1 MAAAAPKPQV
11 QEAVAEAEGDVEY
24 YYDEEEPPEEEKQGG
39 QQNNGGQGM
48 NAIPE
53 NDEEYGYEWQ

>member
-1 MAAAAPKPQV
+1 M
-11 QEAVAEAEGDVEY
+11 EY
-24 YYDEEEPPEEEKQGG
+24 YYDEEEPPEEEKQGA
-39 QQNNGGQGM
+39 QQNNVGQGM